1 MTNLEK
7 PLSLSLNPTRDVI
20 YKKKNIDRYIY
31 INIDRYISRDI
42 CGLLEALLSIA
53 GLASSSSSKN
63 SAINGQW
70 LRQCTLKSPRRCA
83 EADRIPQSVY
93 GISEKNQ
100 QLAFCKRIGG
110 CMIAKME
117 LCDDRRSLRGCDV
130 LFFNYLWWF
139 LLVCLIH
146 KD

>member
-63 SAINGQW
+63 SAINGQ
-70 LRQCTLKSPRRCA
+70 
-83 EADRIPQSVY
+83 
-93 GISEKNQ
+93 
-100 QLAFCKRIGG
+100 
-110 CMIAKME
+110 
-117 LCDDRRSLRGCDV
+117 
-130 LFFNYLWWF
+130 
-139 LLVCLIH
+139 
-146 KD
+146 